1 MNFGLTEKHLNSIT
15 DALKL
20 HPDSDQ
26 TDHPSTPYSFYT
38 PHAPAASAPPT
49 YPYNPRPRHN
59 LPADNSSGPQ
69 HKQDTAACHQT
80 AESSPKQPLNI
91 KLMQVRIGPPHRH
104 LNNPM
109 KIRQ

>member
-80 AESSPKQPLNI
+80 AKSSPKQPYAPNY
-91 KLMQVRIGPPHRH
+91 HRNRNH
-104 LNNPM
+104 TVTYPFPFSE
-109 KIRQ
+109 KHSV